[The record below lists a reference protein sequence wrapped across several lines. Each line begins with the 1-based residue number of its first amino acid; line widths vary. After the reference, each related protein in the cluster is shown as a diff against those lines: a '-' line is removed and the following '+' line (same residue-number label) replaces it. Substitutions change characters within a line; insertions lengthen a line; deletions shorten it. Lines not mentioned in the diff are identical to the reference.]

1 MLVNPV
7 RLVKDRIKDRMGHP
21 LEAYWEIEV
30 RDTNG
35 KLLTFRKFKAKS
47 WLAQFVF
54 VLKGHFMMTIGV
66 NANAGN
72 TQVTDTSGVAR
83 GYPYIGQSIYNSGLC
98 LNAVSGDSSYGLV
111 VGSSDT
117 PNAINTY
124 AMGNIIP
131 HGSGANQ
138 LLYGQ
143 TTIEN
148 PTNPTGT
155 NYWMFRIIRTFT
167 NNSGA
172 SITVKE
178 IGLIMAS
185 WDSSGATRYF
195 LIARD
200 VISPVTVP
208 AGATLTVRYI
218 PKITVS

>member
-7 RLVKDRIKDRMGHP
+7 RWIKDRMGHP

-30 RDTNG
+30 RDASG

-47 WLAQFVF
+47 WLPQFLGL
-54 VLKGHFMMTIGV
+54 LKGQFTVPYDGGNSG
-66 NANAGN
+66 NAP
-72 TQVTDTSGVAR
+72 VTDTSGTVR
-83 GYPYIGQSIYNSGLC
+83 NYPCSGCSPSNRLFIH
-98 LNAVSGDSSYGLV
+98 LNAGDGVGDYGLV
-111 VGSSDT
+111 VGSSDN
-117 PNAINTY
+117 PNAVNTY
-124 AMGNIIP
+124 TMGAIIS
-131 HGSGANQ
+131 HGNATNQ
-138 LLYGQ
+138 LYYGA

-148 PTNPTGT
+148 PQNPSGT
-155 NYWMFRIIRTFT
+155 NYWIFRIIRVFT
-167 NNSGA
+167 NNSGG

-178 IGLIMAS
+178 IGLIVKTL
-185 WDSSGATRYF
+185 DSGTYIRYF

>member
-7 RLVKDRIKDRMGHP
+7 RWIKDRMGHP
-21 LEAYWEIEV
+21 LEAYLEIEV
-30 RDTNG
+30 RGASG
-35 KLLTFRKFKAKS
+35 KLLTFRKTKAKS
-47 WLAQFVF
+47 FLVPFLGLIKGQFAIPNS
-54 VLKGHFMMTIGV
+54 GNV
-66 NANAGN
+66 N
-72 TQVTDTSGVAR
+72 VIDTSGTAR
-83 GYPYIGQSIYNSGLC
+83 SYPNPGSI
-98 LNAVSGDSSYGLV
+98 LNNGAIQLYASEGAGDYGLV

-117 PNAINTY
+117 PNTVNTY
-124 AMGNIIP
+124 TMGAIIP
-131 HGSGANQ
+131 HGNSSGQ
-138 LLYGQ
+138 LYYGA

-148 PTNPTGT
+148 PQNPPNT
-155 NYWMFRIIRTFT
+155 NYWFIRITRTFT

-178 IGLIMAS
+178 IGLIS
-185 WDSSGATRYF
+185 RTQDSGNATRYF

>member
-7 RLVKDRIKDRMGHP
+7 RWVKDRIGHP

-30 RDTNG
+30 RDASG

-47 WLAQFVF
+47 WLAQF
-54 VLKGHFMMTIGV
+54 LGMIKGQFMTPFGA
-66 NANAGN
+66 ANSGN
-72 TQVTDTSGVAR
+72 ISVTDTSGTAR
-83 GYPYIGQSIYNSGLC
+83 SYPRTESFLYNAGLP
-98 LNAVSGDSSYGLV
+98 LYAGDGVGDYGLV

-117 PNAINTY
+117 PNTVNTY
-124 AMGNIIP
+124 TMGAIIP
-131 HGSGANQ
+131 HGNASGQ
-138 LLYGQ
+138 LYYGA

-148 PTNPTGT
+148 PQNPPNT
-155 NYWMFRIIRTFT
+155 NYWFFRITRTFT

-178 IGLIMAS
+178 IGLIVKANDTGS
-185 WDSSGATRYF
+185 NTRYF

-208 AGATLTVRYI
+208 TGATLTVRYI
-218 PKITVS
+218 PKITIS

>member
-7 RLVKDRIKDRMGHP
+7 RWIKDRIGHP

-30 RDTNG
+30 RDASG

-47 WLAQFVF
+47 WLAQF
-54 VLKGHFMMTIGV
+54 LGIIKGQFMTPYGTP
-66 NANAGN
+66 NNGN
-72 TQVTDTSGVAR
+72 VSVTDTSGTAR
-83 GYPYIGQSIYNSGLC
+83 GYPRAESALCNAGLP
-98 LNAVSGDSSYGLV
+98 LYAGESVGDYGLV

-117 PNAINTY
+117 PNTVNTY
-124 AMGNIIP
+124 TMGAIIP
-131 HGSGANQ
+131 HGNASGQ
-138 LLYGQ
+138 LYYGA
-143 TTIEN
+143 TTIDNPQN
-148 PTNPTGT
+148 PTNT
-155 NYWMFRIIRTFT
+155 NYWFFRIIRTFT

-178 IGLIMAS
+178 IGLLVKS
-185 WDSSGATRYF
+185 NDSGNVARYF

-208 AGATLTVRYI
+208 NGATLTVRYI

>member
-7 RLVKDRIKDRMGHP
+7 RWVKDRIIGHP

-30 RDTNG
+30 RDANG

-47 WLAQFVF
+47 WLPQFMGL
-54 VLKGHFMMTIGV
+54 LKGQFAVPFGV
-66 NANAGN
+66 VDGGN
-72 TQVTDTSGVAR
+72 VPVTDTSGTVRYMPGIGNAYTCYMHINAGDGVA
-83 GYPYIGQSIYNSGLC
+83 
-98 LNAVSGDSSYGLV
+98 DYGPV

-124 AMGNIIP
+124 TMGAIIP
-131 HGSGANQ
+131 HGNASGQ
-138 LLYGQ
+138 LYYGA

-148 PTNPTGT
+148 PQNPSGT
-155 NYWMFRIIRTFT
+155 NYWIFRIIRVFS
-167 NNSGA
+167 NNSGG

-178 IGLIMAS
+178 IGLIVKAF
-185 WDSSGATRYF
+185 DSNSDTRYF

-208 AGATLTVRYI
+208 SGATLTVRYI
-218 PKITVS
+218 PRITVS

>member
-7 RLVKDRIKDRMGHP
+7 RWVKDRMGHP

-30 RDTNG
+30 RDASG

-47 WLAQFVF
+47 WLPQFLGL
-54 VLKGHFMMTIGV
+54 LKGQFMISFGSS
-66 NANAGN
+66 ANAGN
-72 TQVTDTSGVAR
+72 APVTDTSGAVR
-83 GYPYIGQSIYNSGLC
+83 GVPNNYYLYSCGLQ
-98 LNAVSGDSSYGLV
+98 LYAGDGVGDYGLV

-117 PNAINTY
+117 PNTVNTY
-124 AMGNIIP
+124 TMGAIIP
-131 HGSGANQ
+131 HGNSANQ
-138 LLYGQ
+138 LYYGA
-143 TTIEN
+143 TSIEN
-148 PTNPTGT
+148 PTNPSGT
-155 NYWMFRIIRTFT
+155 NYWIFRIIRIFT
-167 NNSGA
+167 NNSGG

-178 IGLIMAS
+178 IGLIVKTS
-185 WDSSGATRYF
+185 DSGGTARYF